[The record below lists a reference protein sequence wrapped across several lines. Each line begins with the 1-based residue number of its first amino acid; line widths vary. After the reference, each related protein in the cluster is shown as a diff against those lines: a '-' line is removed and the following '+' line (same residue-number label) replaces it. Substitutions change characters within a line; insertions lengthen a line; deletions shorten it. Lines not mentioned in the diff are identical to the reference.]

1 MIKKIILIFLVILLL
16 IIGFKILTKIN
27 FNLKYKCGDV
37 IDSFNNVN
45 LYFNG
50 GVGHTQGRNL
60 AKDGYNLGIKYQCVE
75 FVKRYYYK
83 ALNHKMPN
91 SYGNAIDFFNPKLK
105 DGELNR
111 QRALFQYKNGSFT
124 KPRVNDIIIFD
135 KHLFNPYGHVA
146 IVCDVTDKNITIIQQ
161 NAGAFSDM
169 REVYEVNQINKHF
182 YLKENVLGW
191 LSIKGKLNG
200 N

>member
-1 MIKKIILIFLVILLL
+1 MIKNIRLIIVVSLLL
-16 IIGFKILTKIN
+16 YIGFKLIKKVN
-27 FNLKYKCGDV
+27 FHPTHKCGDV

-83 ALNHKMPN
+83 ALNHKMPD
-91 SYGNAIDFFNPKLK
+91 SYGNAIDFFNPKLE
-105 DGELNR
+105 DGELNK

-124 KPRVNDIIIFD
+124 KPRVNDIVIFN